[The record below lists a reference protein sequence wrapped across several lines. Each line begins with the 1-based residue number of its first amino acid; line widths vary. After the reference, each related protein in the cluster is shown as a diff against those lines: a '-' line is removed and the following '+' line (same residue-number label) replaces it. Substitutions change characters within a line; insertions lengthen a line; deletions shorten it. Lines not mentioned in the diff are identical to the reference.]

1 MGIRRGEDKAP
12 LVPIRQAGPRETE
25 FIKAT
30 PQKRKPKKPPLLGED
45 GQPVKRKRGR
55 PKKSEILTDL
65 KARTP
70 VGEPLPEIPKGK
82 YPAKMVSKLSDFQ
95 LDEAMN
101 EVVMGER
108 VSVVAQRLGVSAP
121 ALAEKMKARF
131 GLEYMRDWQ
140 QSVAF
145 DCLRAEIVLKHAL
158 KATLDSDD
166 YNGPKWGT
174 LVLRVLEYRAKVL
187 GFGAVNPQEQTIRV
201 AGLDRDEVF
210 AAILAKM

>member
-1 MGIRRGEDKAP
+1 MGIRRGEEKAP
-12 LVPIRQAGPRETE
+12 LVPIRPAGARETE

-70 VGEPLPEIPKGK
+70 AGEPLPPVPKGS
-82 YPAKMVSKLSDFQ
+82 YRRQVSRLSDNQ
-95 LDEAMN
+95 IDEAMN

-108 VSVVAQRLGVSAP
+108 VAVVAERLGVAP
-121 ALAEKMKARF
+121 GPLAEKMKARF